1 MFSGSECNLIITHEG
16 NIKIIFKEEI
26 QKIKRMKKK
35 RLVTI
40 VFVIRRGAKIIVK
53 QETVRVL
60 FFTQVLDL
68 DW

>member
-1 MFSGSECNLIITHEG
+1 
-16 NIKIIFKEEI
+16 
-26 QKIKRMKKK
+26 MKKK

-53 QETVRVL
+53 QETMCVL
-60 FFTQVLDL
+60 FCTQILDL